1 MGKKKKE
8 TTGYKQDQSIKDKR
22 KYFMQT
28 TIMEAIILGVLG
40 FYLVAVVV
48 SYHIMHPSQGIVSQF
63 GDAFEAVKN
72 NPLYPIAAIIERPE
86 GFLPVFGGGLMAV
99 ALLELLVLINYYF
112 NRSRIHNDLDT
123 LKGSTIWANAKDI
136 CAKYADAEE
145 DD

>member
-1 MGKKKKE
+1 
-8 TTGYKQDQSIKDKR
+8 
-22 KYFMQT
+22 
-28 TIMEAIILGVLG
+28 
-40 FYLVAVVV
+40 
-48 SYHIMHPSQGIVSQF
+48 
-63 GDAFEAVKN
+63 
-72 NPLYPIAAIIERPE
+72 
-86 GFLPVFGGGLMAV
+86 MAV